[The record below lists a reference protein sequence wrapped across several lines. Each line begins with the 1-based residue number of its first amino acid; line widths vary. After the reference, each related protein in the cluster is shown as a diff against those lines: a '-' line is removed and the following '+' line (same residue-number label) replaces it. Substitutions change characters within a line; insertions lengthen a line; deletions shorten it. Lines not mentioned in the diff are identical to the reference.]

1 MISSKK
7 IQIFIFLILL
17 IPASFSSGCIDG
29 IASSEK
35 ESQEPYIIAGMSCSQ
50 YDGNV
55 SCSLSYRIYNNYEI
69 DSENVTFS
77 ISGNQIRIYLPALKI
92 ENAEEMYRQYQST
105 EINLGERSLFND
117 SEIYFVRLE
126 NNMQDVGS
134 FIFEDGELY
143 SSRPVDI
150 EGIHIITD
158 EKKIIA
164 VAQSGTGVEY
174 VYSIDTE
181 NSTSSGGF
189 DENNI
194 YVISLPER
202 RLDFHGIIFSVRL
215 LQKHQFEIADADELK
230 DGRYYVRINDAEASF
245 VIRSGNVVRIYN
257 TGYMF

>member
-1 MISSKK
+1 MISLKK

-17 IPASFSSGCIDG
+17 IPAAFSSGCIDG

-50 YDGNV
+50 YGENV
-55 SCSLSYRIYNNYEI
+55 SCSLNYRIYNNYEI
-69 DSENVTFS
+69 DSENVTFT
-77 ISGNQIRIYLPALKI
+77 ISGNQIQINLPAVKI
-92 ENAEEMYRQYQST
+92 EDVEEMNWQYQST
-105 EINLGERSLFND
+105 QIELGERSLFNN

-126 NNMQDVGS
+126 NNMQDIGS

-150 EGIHIITD
+150 EGIQIITD

-164 VAQSGTGVEY
+164 VAQAGTGAEY

-181 NSTSSGGF
+181 NSTFSGGF

-194 YVISLPER
+194 YIISLPER
-202 RLDFHGIIFSVRL
+202 KLDYHGPIYSIRLMP
-215 LQKHQFEIADADELK
+215 KCQFEIANADELK
-230 DGRYYVRINDAEASF
+230 DGRYSVRINDEEASF